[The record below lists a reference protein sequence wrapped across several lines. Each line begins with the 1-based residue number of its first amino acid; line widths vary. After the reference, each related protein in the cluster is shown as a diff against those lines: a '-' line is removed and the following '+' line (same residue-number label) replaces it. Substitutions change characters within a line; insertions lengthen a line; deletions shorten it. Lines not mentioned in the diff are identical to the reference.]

1 MALLKFWPHAGPGV
15 LRGAAARQT
24 AKAAPAGVRASILA
38 QIAPFHAQLLLKE
51 TPSAEEAAKTL
62 MAMPVAPRMSLLS
75 AMDLP
80 SKQRCLRGLA
90 EVEEAAWVGGNATM
104 SPGMRVTDSGWLPAR
119 KEACKQE
126 EDPCCGEAC
135 NAYSNEGTRG
145 YYRNLY
151 RDGPSQIHSDWSTLL
166 LKKKQKKRKEKEVA
180 SAHRPA
186 DSLLP
191 RPSRSRGAAAG
202 LSCVEGQL
210 LASLEAPAL
219 LGTMR

>member
-1 MALLKFWPHAGPGV
+1 MEGGGAYWGGTRCGRGRCVQGCRRGLL
-15 LRGAAARQT
+15 
-24 AKAAPAGVRASILA
+24 VRASILA

-126 EDPCCGEAC
+126 EDP
-135 NAYSNEGTRG
+135 
-145 YYRNLY
+145 
-151 RDGPSQIHSDWSTLL
+151 
-166 LKKKQKKRKEKEVA
+166 
-180 SAHRPA
+180 
-186 DSLLP
+186 
-191 RPSRSRGAAAG
+191 
-202 LSCVEGQL
+202 
-210 LASLEAPAL
+210 
-219 LGTMR
+219 